1 MSERGRLVAYLIV
14 CAVLSAAALLVQ
26 VGFGA
31 YGMSVTAAWGALFDA
46 DVLGDPATLGRLL
59 RGEDVA
65 SLETSTVVVWSVRL
79 PRVVGALLV
88 GAALAVSGAIFQAI
102 TRNDLAS
109 PYILGV
115 SAGAGLTV
123 LLVLV
128 FASALLPVLPL
139 LAAAGAGAAFL
150 VVYVLA
156 WQGGTSSVRLVL
168 AGVVV
173 ASILGSI
180 QLGVFLFA
188 ENLETVH
195 TAIAWTAGSLVGVDW
210 PPVLR
215 AAPWILLLLLGVL
228 FASRQLDVLSLG
240 DPMAAGLGMPIE
252 RTRFAL
258 AAIGVVL
265 AATSVTIAGTV
276 GFVGLILPHVS
287 RNIVGAEH
295 RRVLIASAAGG
306 GTLLLVADT
315 AARLAF
321 SPIQVPV
328 GIFTGIL
335 GGGYFLFLMRRSML
349 VGVADARPGGRRET
363 RAASATPG
371 ADRSRKDRAAGLEAE
386 SLTIGYGGG
395 APVVDDVSLAA
406 PPHRLTAIVGP
417 NGSGKSSVVRGL
429 ARQLVVRAGHVT
441 HSGEDLGGLG
451 RRELARRLAVL
462 QQEHDARPPLTVEA
476 LVMHGRH
483 PHRRMLGRPGFA
495 DHAAVDTALRRSGI
509 EDLRDRRIGS
519 LSGGQRQLA
528 WLAMALAQE
537 TDVLLLDEPTTF
549 LDIAHQHELLAL
561 MRGIA
566 HEGVTVVAVLHD
578 LEHALRFADHL
589 VVVHE
594 GGVKGAGP
602 PLEVLTPELL
612 AEVFGIRARVEAGN
626 GHPPSLRVEGLED
639 GDPGTAESGR

>member
-1 MSERGRLVAYLIV
+1 MSENGRVVAYLLV
-14 CAVLSAAALLVQ
+14 CAALSMAALLVQ

-31 YGMSVTAAWGALFDA
+31 YGMSIGDAWGALVDG
-46 DVLGDPATLGRLL
+46 DVLGDPVTLRRLL

-65 SLETSTVVVWSVRL
+65 ALETSTVVVWSVRL
-79 PRVVGALLV
+79 PRAVAALFV

-115 SAGAGLTV
+115 SSGAGLTV

-150 VVYVLA
+150 VVYGLA

-173 ASILGSI
+173 GSILGSI
-180 QLGVFLFA
+180 QLAVFLFA
-188 ENLETVH
+188 EDLETVQG
-195 TAIAWTAGSLVGVDW
+195 AIAWTAGSLVGVDW
-210 PPVLR
+210 PSVMR
-215 AAPWILLLLLGVL
+215 AAPWIAALLVGTL

-240 DPMAAGLGMPIE
+240 DAMASGLGMPIE
-252 RTRFAL
+252 RTRFLL
-258 AAIGVVL
+258 AAVGVTL

-295 RRVLIASAAGG
+295 RRVLITSAAGG

-321 SPIQVPV
+321 SPVQVPV

-349 VGVADARPGGRRET
+349 VGVADARPGGGRERRTAPTDPRRE
-363 RAASATPG
+363 S
-371 ADRSRKDRAAGLEAE
+371 SSEGLEAR
-386 SLTIGYGGG
+386 SLTIGYGRG
-395 APVVDDVSLAA
+395 APVVDDASLLA
-406 PPHRLTAIVGP
+406 PAGRITAIVGP
-417 NGSGKSSVVRGL
+417 NGSGKSTIVRGL
-429 ARQLVVRAGHVT
+429 ARQLTAR
-441 HSGEDLGGLG
+441 SGSVSHDGEELLSMG
-451 RRELARRLAVL
+451 RRDLARRLAVL

-483 PHRRMLGRPGFA
+483 PHRRLFGRPSDA
-495 DHAAVDTALRRSGI
+495 DRAAVTKALERTGI
-509 EDLRDRRIGS
+509 GDLRERRMAS
-519 LSGGQRQLA
+519 LSGGQCQLA

-537 TDVLLLDEPTTF
+537 TSVLILDEPTTF

-561 MRGIA
+561 LRGVVD
-566 HEGVTVVAVLHD
+566 EGFTVVAVLHD

-589 VVVHE
+589 VVVHAGKVE
-594 GGVKGAGP
+594 GAGP
-602 PLEVLTPELL
+602 PAEVLAPELL
-612 AEVFGIRARVEAGN
+612 GRVFGVRAEVELREGR
-626 GHPPSLRVEGLED
+626 PPSLRVLGLD
-639 GDPGTAESGR
+639 